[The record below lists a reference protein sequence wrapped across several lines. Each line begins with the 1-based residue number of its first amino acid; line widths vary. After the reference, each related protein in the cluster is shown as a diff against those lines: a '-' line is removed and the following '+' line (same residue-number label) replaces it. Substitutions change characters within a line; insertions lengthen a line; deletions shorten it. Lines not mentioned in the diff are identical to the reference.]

1 MLSSLICPSKAKE
14 YTAVHITSHE
24 THLLQVIHYRLA
36 DAGRLRVVELSGLY
50 REMSLKNTEL
60 EIFLPEMDF
69 CTELVLHFSP

>member
-1 MLSSLICPSKAKE
+1 MS
-14 YTAVHITSHE
+14 
-24 THLLQVIHYRLA
+24 HYRLA

-69 CTELVLHFSP
+69 CTELELHSSPWVQKGEDSEAT